1 MDFSKIPI
9 VVLFVITLVCAV
21 ASSNYK
27 AYYIKNTIK
36 SESEQYSFNAG
47 ASLVCAIA
55 LFLLSGCKVE
65 MSVYSLLLGFAFGLV
80 TMSHYI
86 MNAKAIK
93 IGPFGYT
100 TVIVSLSTAIT
111 ALSGAIFWHETLNTF
126 KVIGIVLMLAC
137 FALAVDTDNKDGKK
151 ANWTWFL
158 FCIITLL
165 TCAGIGLLQKVH
177 QTSEYKNELMG
188 FLIVA
193 FVTSSIISLGGYF
206 VFKRQENT
214 IAKEKA
220 TKKWVLNFILAL
232 VICGVGVAGNNAINL
247 YLSGVIDAAIFFPI
261 ANGVPLLCSLLV
273 SFVLFKERLKKKQLW
288 GLLVGI
294 VAIVC
299 LFF

>member
-1 MDFSKIPI
+1 M
-9 VVLFVITLVCAV
+9 
-21 ASSNYK
+21 
-27 AYYIKNTIK
+27 
-36 SESEQYSFNAG
+36 
-47 ASLVCAIA
+47 
-55 LFLLSGCKVE
+55 
-65 MSVYSLLLGFAFGLV
+65 
-80 TMSHYI
+80 
-86 MNAKAIK
+86 
-93 IGPFGYT
+93 
-100 TVIVSLSTAIT
+100 
-111 ALSGAIFWHETLNTF
+111 
-126 KVIGIVLMLAC
+126 
-137 FALAVDTDNKDGKK
+137 
-151 ANWTWFL
+151 